1 MTDTVNPTYNDS
13 FQVILPPVL
22 RLEVAIF
29 SKNLLTADEVTGT
42 AIIDLSPGSRLRRR
56 IVDNQTH
63 DVYVELEPQGRL
75 LLSITMDGEQEDVDF
90 WFKRTNE
97 RLIRVRDHFL
107 RSLTA
112 NVFLFKIR
120 LLLMPKK
127 SLQIILKIMKLSRY
141 QHKVFSRQ

>member
-1 MTDTVNPTYNDS
+1 
-13 FQVILPPVL
+13 
-22 RLEVAIF
+22 
-29 SKNLLTADEVTGT
+29 
-42 AIIDLSPGSRLRRR
+42 
-56 IVDNQTH
+56 VDNQTH